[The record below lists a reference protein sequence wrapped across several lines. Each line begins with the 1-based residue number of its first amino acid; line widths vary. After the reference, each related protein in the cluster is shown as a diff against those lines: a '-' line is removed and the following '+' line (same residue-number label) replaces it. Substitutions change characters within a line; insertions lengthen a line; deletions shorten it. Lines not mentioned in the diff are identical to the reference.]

1 MKGLL
6 SALFAGRAPGSPKE
20 SRGPLGRRSAVLGA
34 GGVVLIAAG
43 ALLAGCDDDVAKPVP
58 LQPLEPKITG
68 HQVWKLNLGS
78 VAFSSLTGSA
88 GFAAQGVAVAGNNF
102 VIGALNGA
110 LVSVDADTGKENW
123 RADAGGRL
131 STGIGSD
138 GRFSAVV
145 TRSGDLVT
153 LDGGKVIW
161 RQHLDSAVVT
171 APFVAG
177 ERVFVLGVD
186 RSVQAFDAL
195 DGKKLWVY
203 ARAGDALTLSQAG
216 VLTSYQDTLLFGLGA
231 RLTALDPLKGTVRW
245 EVPVAAPRG
254 TNEVERLA
262 DLVGPAA
269 RVGSVYCMR
278 AFQNGI
284 GCVDAERV
292 TALWSINVGG
302 AQSVGAD
309 EDFVFS
315 GDASDRLSA
324 RRRANGESV
333 WLSDKFQNRKLSG
346 MLAIGKVVVFG
357 DFEGYVHFLDRNT
370 GTPLLRL
377 PTDGSPVVGAPVRAG
392 NTLAVTTKD
401 GSVYAFRPE

>member
-1 MKGLL
+1 MK
-6 SALFAGRAPGSPKE
+6 APMILRPRTLAS
-20 SRGPLGRRSAVLGA
+20 L
-34 GGVVLIAAG
+34 AAG
-43 ALLAGCDDDVAKPVP
+43 ALVAATALLAGCADDVAKPT
-58 LQPLEPKITG
+58 PLEPLEAKIAG
-68 HQVWKLNLGS
+68 HQVWKLSLG
-78 VAFSSLTGSA
+78 GA
-88 GFAAQGVAVAGNNF
+88 GFSAFGLVNGAAAFGAQGLAVTGNNF

-110 LVSVDADTGKENW
+110 VVSVDAGTGKENW
-123 RADAGGRL
+123 RADIGSRL
-131 STGIGSD
+131 STGVGTD
-138 GRFSAVV
+138 GRFTAVV
-145 TRSGDLVT
+145 TRDGELVT
-153 LDGGKVIW
+153 LDGAKVAW
-161 RQHLDSAVVT
+161 RQHLDSPVVT

-203 ARAGDALTLSQAG
+203 ARAGDALTLLQAG
-216 VLTSYQDTLLFGLGA
+216 VLTAYQDTLLFGLGA

-269 RVGSVYCMR
+269 RVGDVFCIR

-284 GCVDAERV
+284 GCIDAQRV
-292 TALWSINVGG
+292 TALWSINIGG
-302 AQSVGAD
+302 AQALGAD
-309 EDFVFS
+309 EDYVFA

-324 RRRANGESV
+324 RRRANGETA

-346 MLAIGKVVVFG
+346 MLSIGKVVVFG
-357 DFEGYVHFLDRNT
+357 DYEGYVHFLDRAT
-370 GTPLLRL
+370 GSPLLRL
-377 PTDGSPVVGAPVRAG
+377 PTDGSQIVGAPVRAG

>member
-1 MKGLL
+1 MK
-6 SALFAGRAPGSPKE
+6 AAMTVRA
-20 SRGPLGRRSAVLGA
+20 RSLATLAAAAV
-34 GGVVLIAAG
+34 IAAT
-43 ALLAGCDDDVAKPVP
+43 ALVAGCSSDAPKPT
-58 LQPLEPKITG
+58 PLEPLVAKITG
-68 HQVWKLNLGS
+68 HEVWKLTLAS
-78 VAFSSLTGSA
+78 FSPLNSLTGNV
-88 GFAAQGVAVAGNNF
+88 GFGPQGVAAAGNNF

-110 LVSVDADTGKENW
+110 LVSVDAATGKENW

-131 STGIGSD
+131 STGVGTD
-138 GRFSAVV
+138 GRFTAVV
-145 TRSGDLVT
+145 TRDGDLVT
-153 LDGGKVIW
+153 LDGGKISW
-161 RQHLDSAVVT
+161 RQHLDSPVVT

-216 VLTSYQDTLLFGLGA
+216 VLTAWQDTLLFGLGA
-231 RLTALDPLKGTVRW
+231 RLTALDPLTGTVRW

-269 RVGSVYCMR
+269 RVGSVYCVR

-292 TALWSINVGG
+292 TALWSINMGG
-302 AQSVGAD
+302 SQALGAD
-309 EDFVFS
+309 EDYVFAAD
-315 GDASDRLSA
+315 GSDRLSA
-324 RRRANGESV
+324 RRRSNGESV

-346 MLAIGKVVVFG
+346 MLVIGKVLVFG
-357 DFEGYVHFLDRNT
+357 DLEGYVHFLDRAT
-370 GTPLLRL
+370 GSPLLRL
-377 PTDGSPVVGAPVRAG
+377 PTNGSPIVGAPVRAG
-392 NTLAVTTKD
+392 NTLAVTTQD
-401 GSVYAFRPE
+401 GAVYAFSPE

>member
-1 MKGLL
+1 M
-6 SALFAGRAPGSPKE
+6 
-20 SRGPLGRRSAVLGA
+20 
-34 GGVVLIAAG
+34 
-43 ALLAGCDDDVAKPVP
+43 
-58 LQPLEPKITG
+58 
-68 HQVWKLNLGS
+68 
-78 VAFSSLTGSA
+78 
-88 GFAAQGVAVAGNNF
+88 
-102 VIGALNGA
+102 
-110 LVSVDADTGKENW
+110 
-123 RADAGGRL
+123 
-131 STGIGSD
+131 
-138 GRFSAVV
+138 
-145 TRSGDLVT
+145 T
-153 LDGGKVIW
+153 LDGGKILW

-186 RSVQAFDAL
+186 RAVQAFDAL

-203 ARAGDALTLSQAG
+203 ARPGDALTLSQAG
-216 VLTSYQDTLLFGLGA
+216 VLTAWQDTLLFGLGA

-269 RVGSVYCMR
+269 RVGSVYCIR

-302 AQSVGAD
+302 SQSLGAD
-309 EDFVFS
+309 QDYVFA

-346 MLAIGKVVVFG
+346 MLSIGKVVVFG
-357 DFEGYVHFLDRNT
+357 DLAGYVHFLDRAT
-370 GTPLLRL
+370 GAPLLRL
-377 PTDGSPVVGAPVRAG
+377 PTNGSRIVGTPVRAG
-392 NTLAVTTKD
+392 NTLAVTTQD

>member
-1 MKGLL
+1 M
-6 SALFAGRAPGSPKE
+6 STALKLRTLAAA
-20 SRGPLGRRSAVLGA
+20 AV
-34 GGVVLIAAG
+34 VAAT
-43 ALLAGCDDDVAKPVP
+43 ALLAGCADDASKPT
-58 LQPLEPKITG
+58 PLEPLEAKIAG
-68 HQVWKLNLGS
+68 HEVWRLSL
-78 VAFSSLTGSA
+78 SSFGTLSALAGNA
-88 GFAAQGVAVAGNNF
+88 GFGPQGVAVAGKNF
-102 VIGALNGA
+102 VIAALNGA

-131 STGIGSD
+131 STGVGTD

-145 TRSGDLVT
+145 TRDGDLVT
-153 LDGGKVIW
+153 LDGGKVLW
-161 RQHLDSAVVT
+161 RQHIDSAVVT

-203 ARAGDALTLSQAG
+203 AKPGDALTLSQAG

-231 RLTALDPLKGTVRW
+231 RLTALDPVKGTVRW

-269 RVGSVYCMR
+269 RIGSVYCIR

-284 GCVDAERV
+284 GCIDAERV
-292 TALWSINVGG
+292 TALWSINLSGG
-302 AQSVGAD
+302 QAIGAD
-309 EDFVFS
+309 QDFVYAAD
-315 GDASDRLSA
+315 GSDRLSA
-324 RRRANGESV
+324 RRRASGESV

-346 MLAIGKVVVFG
+346 MLSIGKVLVFG
-357 DFEGYVHFLDRNT
+357 DLDGNVHFLDRAT
-370 GTPLLRL
+370 GAPLLRL
-377 PTDGSPVVGAPVRAG
+377 PTDGSQVVGTPARAG
-392 NTLAVTTKD
+392 NTLAVTTVNGD
-401 GSVYAFRPE
+401 VVAFRPE

>member
-1 MKGLL
+1 MRGGLKARAL
-6 SALFAGRAPGSPKE
+6 AASAWM
-20 SRGPLGRRSAVLGA
+20 AV
-34 GGVVLIAAG
+34 V
-43 ALLAGCDDDVAKPVP
+43 ALLAGCADDVAKPT
-58 LQPLEPKITG
+58 PLEPLEAKIAG
-68 HQVWKLNLGS
+68 HEVWKL
-78 VAFSSLTGSA
+78 SLASFGTLNALAGNA
-88 GFAAQGVAVAGNNF
+88 GFGPQGVAASGNNF
-102 VIGALNGA
+102 VIAALNGA
-110 LVSVDADTGKENW
+110 LVSVDADSGKENW

-131 STGIGSD
+131 STGVGTD
-138 GRFSAVV
+138 GRYTAVV
-145 TRSGDLVT
+145 TRDGDLVT
-153 LDGGKVIW
+153 LDGGKILW
-161 RQHLDSAVVT
+161 RQHLGSAVVT

-195 DGKKLWVY
+195 DGHKLWVY

-269 RVGSVYCMR
+269 RVGSSFCIR

-284 GCVDAERV
+284 GCIDAERV
-292 TALWSINVGG
+292 TALWSINLGG
-302 AQSVGAD
+302 GQSIGAD
-309 EDFVFS
+309 QDYVFA

-346 MLAIGKVVVFG
+346 MLSIGKVLVFG
-357 DFEGYVHFLDRNT
+357 DYDGYVHFLDRAT
-370 GTPLLRL
+370 GAPLLRL
-377 PTDGSPVVGAPVRAG
+377 PTNGSQIVGTPVRAG
-392 NTLAVTTKD
+392 NTLAVTTRD

>member
-1 MKGLL
+1 MNGVINLR
-6 SALFAGRAPGSPKE
+6 GRSLAS
-20 SRGPLGRRSAVLGA
+20 LAA
-34 GGVVLIAAG
+34 TAMIAAT
-43 ALLAGCDDDVAKPVP
+43 ALLAGCADDAAKPT
-58 LQPLEPKITG
+58 PLEPLEAKIAG
-68 HQVWKLNLGS
+68 HEVWKLNLGS
-78 VAFSSLTGSA
+78 GFGTLSALAGNA
-88 GFAAQGVAVAGNNF
+88 GFGPQGVTAAGNNF
-102 VIGALNGA
+102 IIGALNGA

-145 TRSGDLVT
+145 TRDGDLVT
-153 LDGGKVIW
+153 LDGGKIIW
-161 RQHLDSAVVT
+161 RQHLGSAVVT

-216 VLTSYQDTLLFGLGA
+216 VLTAWQDTLLFGLGA
-231 RLTALDPLKGTVRW
+231 RLTALDPIKGTIRW

-269 RVGSVYCMR
+269 RVGSVYCIR

-284 GCVDAERV
+284 GCIDVERV

-302 AQSVGAD
+302 AQSLGAD
-309 EDFVFS
+309 QDYVFA

-324 RRRANGESV
+324 RRRANGESA

-346 MLAIGKVVVFG
+346 MLSIGKVLVFG
-357 DFEGYVHFLDRNT
+357 DLDGYVHFLDRAT
-370 GTPLLRL
+370 GAPLLRL
-377 PTDGSPVVGAPVRAG
+377 ATNGSRIVGTPVRAG
-392 NTLAVTTKD
+392 NTLAVTTQD

>member
-1 MKGLL
+1 MIGAFK
-6 SALFAGRAPGSPKE
+6 
-20 SRGPLGRRSAVLGA
+20 LGA
-34 GGVVLIAAG
+34 RSLATATIAAT
-43 ALLAGCDDDVAKPVP
+43 ALLAGCADDVAKPT
-58 LQPLEPKITG
+58 PLEPLEAKIAG
-68 HQVWKLNLGS
+68 HQVWKLDLGS
-78 VAFSSLTGSA
+78 GFATLGGLVGSA
-88 GFAAQGVAVAGNNF
+88 GFGPQGVAVAGNNF
-102 VIGALNGA
+102 IIGALNGA

-123 RADAGGRL
+123 RADAGARL
-131 STGIGSD
+131 ASGIGTD

-145 TRSGDLVT
+145 TRDGDLVT
-153 LDGGKVIW
+153 LDGGKVSW
-161 RQHLDSAVVT
+161 RQHLGSAVVT

-195 DGKKLWVY
+195 DGKRLWVY

-216 VLTSYQDTLLFGLGA
+216 VLTAWQDTLLFGLGA
-231 RLTALDPLKGTVRW
+231 RLTALDPIKGTVRW

-269 RVGSVYCMR
+269 RVGSVYCIR

-284 GCVDAERV
+284 GCIDAERV

-302 AQSVGAD
+302 AQSLGAD
-309 EDFVFS
+309 QDYVFA

-324 RRRANGESV
+324 RRRANGETV

-346 MLAIGKVVVFG
+346 MLSIGKVVVFG
-357 DFEGYVHFLDRNT
+357 DLDGYVHFLDRAT
-370 GTPLLRL
+370 GAPLLRL
-377 PTDGSPVVGAPVRAG
+377 PTDGSPIVGTPVRAG
-392 NTLAVTTKD
+392 NTLAVTTRD

>member
-1 MKGLL
+1 MKG
-6 SALFAGRAPGSPKE
+6 ALTVRTSVAARLAAT
-20 SRGPLGRRSAVLGA
+20 AVL
-34 GGVVLIAAG
+34 AAG
-43 ALLAGCDDDVAKPVP
+43 ALLAGCADDVAKPT
-58 LQPLEPKITG
+58 PLEPLPAKISG
-68 HQVWKLNLGS
+68 HEVWKLSLGGA
-78 VAFSSLTGSA
+78 AFSSLTGSA
-88 GFAAQGVAVAGNNF
+88 GFAAQGVTAAGNNF

-145 TRSGDLVT
+145 TRDGDLVT
-153 LDGGKVIW
+153 LDGGKIVW
-161 RQHLDSAVVT
+161 RQHLDRAVVT

-186 RSVQAFDAL
+186 RAVQAFDAL

-231 RLTALDPLKGTVRW
+231 RLDPLKGMVRW

-269 RVGSVYCMR
+269 RVGSTYCIR

-284 GCVDAERV
+284 GCIDAERV

-302 AQSVGAD
+302 AQSLGAD
-309 EDFVFS
+309 EDYVFA
-315 GDASDRLSA
+315 GDGSDRLSA

-346 MLAIGKVVVFG
+346 MLAIGKVLVFG
-357 DFEGYVHFLDRNT
+357 DFEGNVHFLDRTT

-377 PTDGSPVVGAPVRAG
+377 PTDGSPVVGTPVRVG

>member
-1 MKGLL
+1 MKAGFSLR
-6 SALFAGRAPGSPKE
+6 ALAAATA
-20 SRGPLGRRSAVLGA
+20 LAVS
-34 GGVVLIAAG
+34 
-43 ALLAGCDDDVAKPVP
+43 ALLAGCADDVAKPT
-58 LQPLEPKITG
+58 PLEPLEAKIAG
-68 HQVWKLNLGS
+68 HEVWKLSL
-78 VAFSSLTGSA
+78 SSFGTLNALAGNA
-88 GFAAQGVAVAGNNF
+88 GFGSQGVVAAGDNL
-102 VIGALNGA
+102 IIAALNGVV
-110 LVSVDADTGKENW
+110 VSVDGATGKENW

-131 STGIGSD
+131 SAGVGSD
-138 GRFSAVV
+138 GRYTAVV
-145 TRSGDLVT
+145 TRDGDLVT
-153 LDGGKVIW
+153 LDGGKILW
-161 RQHLDSAVVT
+161 RQHLGSPVYT

-195 DGKKLWVY
+195 DGKRLWVY
-203 ARAGDALTLSQAG
+203 AKAGDALTLSQAG

-262 DLVGPAA
+262 DLVGPVA
-269 RVGSVYCMR
+269 RVGSVYCVR

-292 TALWSINVGG
+292 TALWSINMGG
-302 AQSVGAD
+302 AQAIGAD
-309 EDFVFS
+309 ADYVFA

-324 RRRANGESV
+324 RKRASGETV
-333 WLSDKFQNRKLSG
+333 WLSDKFQNRHLSG
-346 MLAIGKVVVFG
+346 MLSVGKVLVFG
-357 DFEGYVHFLDRNT
+357 DLDGQVHFLDRSN

-377 PTDGSPVVGAPVRAG
+377 PTDGSPVVGTPVHVG
-392 NTLAVTTKD
+392 NTIVVTTRD

>member
-1 MKGLL
+1 MIGVLKRSLAAAATL
-6 SALFAGRAPGSPKE
+6 AAMAL
-20 SRGPLGRRSAVLGA
+20 V
-34 GGVVLIAAG
+34 
-43 ALLAGCDDDVAKPVP
+43 AGCADDVAKPT
-58 LQPLEPKITG
+58 PLEPLQAKIAG
-68 HQVWKLNLGS
+68 HEVWKLSL
-78 VAFSSLTGSA
+78 SSFGTLNALAGNA
-88 GFAAQGVAVAGNNF
+88 GFGPQGIAVSGKDF
-102 VIGALNGA
+102 VIAALNGA
-110 LVSVDADTGKENW
+110 IVSVDADTGKENW

-131 STGIGSD
+131 STGIGTD

-145 TRSGDLVT
+145 TRDGDLVT
-153 LDGGKVIW
+153 LEGGKILW
-161 RQHLDSAVVT
+161 RQHLGSAVVT

-216 VLTSYQDTLLFGLGA
+216 VLTSWQDTLLFGLGA
-231 RLTALDPLKGTVRW
+231 RLTALDPLKGTIRW

-262 DLVGPAA
+262 DLVGPAS
-269 RVGSVYCMR
+269 RVGSVYCIR

-284 GCVDAERV
+284 GCIDAERV
-292 TALWSINVGG
+292 TALWSINMSGG
-302 AQSVGAD
+302 QAVGAD
-309 EDFVFS
+309 VDYVFA

-324 RRRANGESV
+324 RRRSNGESV

-346 MLAIGKVVVFG
+346 MLSIGKVVVFG
-357 DFEGYVHFLDRNT
+357 DLDGYVHFLDRAT
-370 GTPLLRL
+370 GAPLLRL
-377 PTDGSPVVGAPVRAG
+377 PTNGSPIVGTPMRAG
-392 NTLAVTTKD
+392 NTLAVTTRD

>member
-1 MKGLL
+1 MKAALTL
-6 SALFAGRAPGSPKE
+6 RALAVAAAVVASALVS
-20 SRGPLGRRSAVLGA
+20 
-34 GGVVLIAAG
+34 
-43 ALLAGCDDDVAKPVP
+43 GCADDVAKPT
-58 LQPLEPKITG
+58 PLEPLEAKIAG
-68 HQVWKLNLGS
+68 HEVWKLSLS
-78 VAFSSLTGSA
+78 SFSTLSALAGNA
-88 GFAAQGVAVAGNNF
+88 GFGPQGIAVAGNNF

-110 LVSVDADTGKENW
+110 LVSVDAATGKENW

-131 STGIGSD
+131 SAGIGTD
-138 GRFSAVV
+138 GRFTSVV
-145 TRSGDLVT
+145 TRDGDLVT
-153 LDGGKVIW
+153 LDAGKIIW
-161 RQHLDSAVVT
+161 RKHLNAAVYT

-186 RSVQAFDAL
+186 RSVQAFDAV
-195 DGKKLWVY
+195 DGKQLWTY
-203 ARAGDALTLSQAG
+203 AKAGDALTLSQAG
-216 VLTSYQDTLLFGLGA
+216 VLTAWQDTLLFGLGA

-269 RVGSVYCMR
+269 RVGSIYCVR

-292 TALWSINVGG
+292 TALWSINLGG
-302 AQSVGAD
+302 AQAVGAD
-309 EDFVFS
+309 QDYVFA

-324 RRRANGESV
+324 RRRANGETV

-346 MLAIGKVVVFG
+346 MLPVGKVLVFG
-357 DFEGYVHFLDRNT
+357 DLDGWVHFLDRSN

-377 PTDGSPVVGAPVRAG
+377 PTNGSPIVGAPVRAG
-392 NTLAVTTKD
+392 NTIAVTTQD
-401 GSVYAFRPE
+401 GAVFAFRPE

>member
-1 MKGLL
+1 MNGVTTLRGRSL
-6 SALFAGRAPGSPKE
+6 AALAAT
-20 SRGPLGRRSAVLGA
+20 VM
-34 GGVVLIAAG
+34 IAAT
-43 ALLAGCDDDVAKPVP
+43 ALLAGCADDVAKPVP
-58 LQPLEPKITG
+58 LEPLEAKIAG
-68 HQVWKLNLGS
+68 HEVWKLNLGS
-78 VAFSSLTGSA
+78 GFSTLSALAGNA
-88 GFAAQGVAVAGNNF
+88 GFGAQGVTVAGNNF
-102 VIGALNGA
+102 IIGALNGA
-110 LVSVDADTGKENW
+110 LVSVDAATGKENW

-131 STGIGSD
+131 SSGIGSD

-145 TRSGDLVT
+145 TRDGDLVT
-153 LDGGKVIW
+153 LDGGKIIW
-161 RQHLDSAVVT
+161 RQHLGSAVVT

-216 VLTSYQDTLLFGLGA
+216 VLTAWQDTLLFGLGA
-231 RLTALDPLKGTVRW
+231 RLTALDPIKGTIRW

-269 RVGSVYCMR
+269 RVGSVYCIR

-302 AQSVGAD
+302 AQSLGAD
-309 EDFVFS
+309 DDYVFS

-346 MLAIGKVVVFG
+346 MLSIGKVVVFG
-357 DFEGYVHFLDRNT
+357 DLDGYVHFLDRAT
-370 GTPLLRL
+370 GAPLLRL
-377 PTDGSPVVGAPVRAG
+377 PTNGSRIVGTPVRAG
-392 NTLAVTTKD
+392 NTLAVTTQD
-401 GSVYAFRPE
+401 GAVYAFRPE

>member
-1 MKGLL
+1 M
-6 SALFAGRAPGSPKE
+6 SRFAVGAVPRVFI
-20 SRGPLGRRSAVLGA
+20 LCRSMLT
-34 GGVVLIAAG
+34 
-43 ALLAGCDDDVAKPVP
+43 ALLAGCADDAAKPT
-58 LQPLEPKITG
+58 PLEPLEAKIAG
-68 HQVWKLNLGS
+68 HEVWKLNLGGA
-78 VAFSSLTGSA
+78 AFSSLTGSA
-88 GFAAQGVAVAGNNF
+88 GFAAQGVIAAGHNF

-123 RADAGGRL
+123 RADAGARL
-131 STGIGSD
+131 ATGIGSD

-145 TRSGDLVT
+145 TRDGDLVT

-161 RQHLDSAVVT
+161 RQHLDSPVVT

-195 DGKKLWVY
+195 DGKKLWAY

-216 VLTSYQDTLLFGLGA
+216 VLTAYQDTLLFGLGA

-269 RVGSVYCMR
+269 RVGSVYCIR

-284 GCVDAERV
+284 GCIDAERV
-292 TALWSINVGG
+292 TALWSINMGG
-302 AQSVGAD
+302 AQAIGAD
-309 EDFVFS
+309 QDYVFA

-324 RRRANGESV
+324 RKRSTGETV

-346 MLAIGKVVVFG
+346 MLAVGKVVVFG
-357 DFEGYVHFLDRNT
+357 DLDGYVHFLDRTN

-377 PTDGSPVVGAPVRAG
+377 PTDGSRVVGAPVHVG
-392 NTLAVTTKD
+392 NTIAVTTRD

>member
-1 MKGLL
+1 MI
-6 SALFAGRAPGSPKE
+6 
-20 SRGPLGRRSAVLGA
+20 AVLKRS
-34 GGVVLIAAG
+34 LAAAA
-43 ALLAGCDDDVAKPVP
+43 ALAAMALVAGCAEDVAKPT
-58 LQPLEPKITG
+58 PLEPLEAKIAG
-68 HQVWKLNLGS
+68 HEVWKLSLS
-78 VAFSSLTGSA
+78 SFSTLNALAGNA
-88 GFAAQGVAVAGNNF
+88 GFGPQGIAVAGKDF
-102 VIGALNGA
+102 VIAALNGA
-110 LVSVDADTGKENW
+110 VVSVDADTGKENW

-131 STGIGSD
+131 STGIGTD

-145 TRSGDLVT
+145 TRDGDLVT
-153 LDGGKVIW
+153 LEGGKILW
-161 RQHLDSAVVT
+161 RQHLGSAVVT

-216 VLTSYQDTLLFGLGA
+216 VLTSWQDTLLFGLGA
-231 RLTALDPLKGTVRW
+231 RLTALDPLKGTIRW

-262 DLVGPAA
+262 DLVGPAS
-269 RVGSVYCMR
+269 RVGSVYCIR

-284 GCVDAERV
+284 GCIDAERV
-292 TALWSINVGG
+292 TALWSINMSGG
-302 AQSVGAD
+302 QAVGAD
-309 EDFVFS
+309 VDYVFA

-324 RRRANGESV
+324 RRRSNGESV

-346 MLAIGKVVVFG
+346 MLSIGKVVVFG
-357 DFEGYVHFLDRNT
+357 DYEGNVHFLDRAT

-377 PTDGSPVVGAPVRAG
+377 PTDGSAIVGAPMRAG
-392 NTLAVTTKD
+392 NTLAVTTRD

>member
-1 MKGLL
+1 MSG
-6 SALFAGRAPGSPKE
+6 AREFRA
-20 SRGPLGRRSAVLGA
+20 RSLASL
-34 GGVVLIAAG
+34 AATAIVAAT
-43 ALLAGCDDDVAKPVP
+43 ALLAGCADDVAKPT
-58 LQPLEPKITG
+58 PLEPLEAKIAG
-68 HQVWKLNLGS
+68 HEVWKLNLGS
-78 VAFSSLTGSA
+78 GFSTLSALAGNA
-88 GFAAQGVAVAGNNF
+88 GFGPQGVAVAGNNF
-102 VIGALNGA
+102 IIGALNGA
-110 LVSVDADTGKENW
+110 LVSVDAATGKENW

-131 STGIGSD
+131 SSGIGSD

-145 TRSGDLVT
+145 TRDGDLVT
-153 LDGGKVIW
+153 LDGGKVSW
-161 RQHLDSAVVT
+161 RQHLGSAVVT

-216 VLTSYQDTLLFGLGA
+216 VLTAWQDTLLFGLGA
-231 RLTALDPLKGTVRW
+231 RLTALDPIKGTVRW

-269 RVGSVYCMR
+269 RVGSVYCIR

-284 GCVDAERV
+284 GCIDAERV

-302 AQSVGAD
+302 AQSLGVD
-309 EDFVFS
+309 DDYVFS

-346 MLAIGKVVVFG
+346 MLSIGKVVVFG
-357 DFEGYVHFLDRNT
+357 DLDGYVHFLDRAT
-370 GTPLLRL
+370 GAPLLRL
-377 PTDGSPVVGAPVRAG
+377 PTNGSRIVGTPVRAG
-392 NTLAVTTKD
+392 NTLAVTTQD
-401 GSVYAFRPE
+401 GAVYAFRPE